1 MDGRALAVARREYR
15 AVGVALRRRGLCP
28 ARDPSRGDVYVHARA
43 STALCFRL
51 STGTRCCW
59 CCFRNWMHCY
69 RSYCLVESPCPLAR
83 NNCSTNCYHYRS
95 CVESPCPLDHPGSG
109 RRSCSLALLVA
120 RAATSDVP
128 LAALAEHSLRS
139 SVASL
144 LAVLASSGMDRAGSP
159 FHSRPNS
166 RPALPRVARPARGAG
181 TRSRPRGMGRG
192 ARCRGLRAATQRARD
207 EERNERSDVSTAV
220 GWGGS
225 WPRLGGLKGAVH
237 GGYAAV
243 SSGSFASR

>member
-1 MDGRALAVARREYR
+1 MLVLFSELDALLPRPQGRRKPLPARPSGFRKTVLLTRVARC
-15 AVGVALRRRGLCP
+15 AGC
-28 ARDPSRGDVYVHARA
+28 D
-43 STALCFRL
+43 F
-51 STGTRCCW
+51 
-59 CCFRNWMHCY
+59 
-69 RSYCLVESPCPLAR
+69 
-83 NNCSTNCYHYRS
+83 
-95 CVESPCPLDHPGSG
+95 
-109 RRSCSLALLVA
+109 RRSA
-120 RAATSDVP
+120 RCARGT
-128 LAALAEHSLRS
+128 LAALLSRFAPCGACIVRDG
-139 SVASL
+139 
-144 LAVLASSGMDRAGSP
+144 SSGQPLSFPPER
-159 FHSRPNS
+159 

-243 SSGSFASR
+243 SSGSFASRCPLDSSRAPQALQRANAVSE